1 MPPIKITIALL
12 LASFTV
18 AEATSAPPALQN
30 DESLRQMAV
39 GIWSSKV
46 SAGPAT
52 VTDYMQV
59 SADGTY
65 RHIVKASAFVTTRW
79 VYVEGTLSI
88 EKGAWNTVD
97 LLTTNPKAKP
107 TSSSEILEMDAKKWG
122 FMVTIR
128 EKDKEQKKE
137 RHDRIK
143 VAAIPKEFIKHIA
156 ELKKDLKRPIQAP
169 EPTPTTVTP
178 PAGQELRQP

>member
-52 VTDYMQV
+52 VTDYRQLN
-59 SADGTY
+59 ADGTY
-65 RHIVKASAFVTTRW
+65 RYIAKAKVLGMTKWIYS
-79 VYVEGTLSI
+79 EGTWSI
-88 EKGAWNTVD
+88 EQGTWKTVI
-97 LLTTNPKAKP
+97 LLNNNPKAKP
-107 TSSSEILEMDAKKWG
+107 TSSEEILEMDAKKWG
-122 FMVTIR
+122 FMVTIQ

-143 VAAIPKEFIKHIA
+143 VAAIPEEFVKRIA
-156 ELKKDLKRPIQAP
+156 DLKKDLTRPNQAS
-169 EPTPTTVTP
+169 EPTAPSGRGSP
-178 PAGQELRQP
+178 